1 MSCPAV
7 AGACHSGA
15 TAHRPG
21 RSFSRTG
28 CLQSVFGTEHGTLS
42 SRRHRRCQAP
52 LRLMT
57 LHWELPKALQ
67 SLAELHHP
75 STSVRSSATTD
86 VDELPHSPANP
97 NPPPTKRTAIHLTF
111 AGRRH
116 SSPAQSTLQN
126 ASSSL
131 GGTSASSPV
140 PRQGTVKHLPTPNSA
155 LSLCRPSCCFV
166 CAGPTAWPA

>member
-1 MSCPAV
+1 M

-21 RSFSRTG
+21 RSFSSTG
-28 CLQSVFGTEHGTLS
+28 CLQSAFGTEHGTLS

-57 LHWELPKALQ
+57 LHRELPKALQ

-75 STSVRSSATTD
+75 STSVRSSATTN
-86 VDELPHSPANP
+86 VDELPQLACKPKPATNKADRDSPHFCRETTLQSCPEHSTKRIFQPGRNFNFLSRTPPRHCQTPAN
-97 NPPPTKRTAIHLTF
+97 
-111 AGRRH
+111 
-116 SSPAQSTLQN
+116 AQL
-126 ASSSL
+126 A
-131 GGTSASSPV
+131 P
-140 PRQGTVKHLPTPNSA
+140 
-155 LSLCRPSCCFV
+155 SLCRPSCCSV